1 MINFFISIIYF
12 IRISKMCSDNDLLII
27 DPNDWLK
34 KEQYLAFCRNV
45 KKWNDSM
52 KDFLSMLF
60 ARNYQYQFLSFVWDD
75 VWNLQINSDESVEQ
89 MKDIFE
95 FLFSNIRIVFS
106 KNQFKVP
113 LFIMVKQFELYMYK
127 LSSDVD
133 LYEKVYLG
141 ILNYLNY
148 HNALYPVVLY
158 AYVFLNFFFEECIW
172 DPDMVDEVLNFQE
185 KLWKDFV
192 KKMKNATEVVFRD
205 NLQNNTIHN
214 SYKWDRIFEFWK
226 KLGRISSK
234 EIFDYFKYNN
244 LFSWFND
251 AVEKY
256 LEGVDLSTNENSYR
270 LRKAFSRFFDKNEI
284 EQVLW
289 LINHKELKF
298 MFR

>member
-1 MINFFISIIYF
+1 
-12 IRISKMCSDNDLLII
+12 
-27 DPNDWLK
+27 
-34 KEQYLAFCRNV
+34 
-45 KKWNDSM
+45 M

-148 HNALYPVVLY
+148 HNSLYTFVLY

-214 SYKWDRIFEFWK
+214 SYKWDRIYEFWK